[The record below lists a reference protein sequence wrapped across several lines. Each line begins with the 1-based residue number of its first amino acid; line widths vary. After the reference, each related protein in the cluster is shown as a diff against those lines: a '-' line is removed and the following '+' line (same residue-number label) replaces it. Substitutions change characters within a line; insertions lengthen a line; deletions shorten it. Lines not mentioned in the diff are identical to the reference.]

1 MVMKTTSRLLPRL
14 VMAAGLAVVVAS
26 LLVQWRS
33 TPEIVADPGDAT
45 QVAAGEELYREHCAS
60 CHGHHLQGQPDWQK
74 PLSNGRM
81 PAPPHDQSGHTWHH
95 PDRLLFDIIRDG
107 MVPPQA
113 PPGYESDM
121 PAFGERLSDADIAAV
136 LAFIKSRWPQKIRD
150 WQTEKTR
157 QAY

>member
-1 MVMKTTSRLLPRL
+1 MVMKKTSRLLPRL
-14 VMAAGLAVVVAS
+14 VMAAGVAVVVAS

-33 TPEIVADPGDAT
+33 TPGIVADPGDVA
-45 QVAAGEELYREHCAS
+45 QVAAGEEIYQENCAS
-60 CHGHHLQGQPDWQK
+60 CHGTHLQGQPDWQK
-74 PLSNGRM
+74 PMPNGRM

-121 PAFGERLSDADIAAV
+121 PAFGERLGDDDIAAV

-150 WQTEKTR
+150 WQAEKTR
-157 QAY
+157 QAR

>member
-1 MVMKTTSRLLPRL
+1 MVMKKTSRLLPRL

-33 TPEIVADPGDAT
+33 TPEIVADPADAA

-60 CHGHHLQGQPDWQK
+60 CHGQHLQGQPDWQK

-150 WQTEKTR
+150 WQAEKTR
-157 QAY
+157 QSH